1 MEESLFRDFVA
12 MHSATWLK
20 RLILTAVLFQVLPR
34 FFAEIAIHVNSFSF
48 ICLVRLKWWGF
59 NGKLASASGKEE
71 LTQRVPNSLNLSN
84 NQTSSEPK
92 MGRKK
97 IQISRIN
104 DERNRQVP
112 ICFLNEEPWSTGLY
126 FNSHR
131 CWKQVIE
138 NWPLAK

>member
-1 MEESLFRDFVA
+1 MTEFWRNFENLGRISGKSTAEEFIFRDFGTLHPVT
-12 MHSATWLK
+12 SQ
-20 RLILTAVLFQVLPR
+20 RYILLAVLSQLLPR
-34 FFAEIAIHVNSFSF
+34 FSAEIAIHVNSVSF

-59 NGKLASASGKEE
+59 NGKLASASGNEE

-112 ICFLNEEPWSTGLY
+112 ILSL
-126 FNSHR
+126 
-131 CWKQVIE
+131 
-138 NWPLAK
+138 